1 LAASEPSYPAGRAGV
16 TVDPDEAEERR
27 GELVEATSYLES
39 KGIKPQTVE
48 LHAMDIGKAIVDQA
62 REGGADLIVVG
73 TGRKN
78 VAKRLILG
86 SVSTKVV
93 HEAPCDVLVVR

>member
-1 LAASEPSYPAGRAGV
+1 
-16 TVDPDEAEERR
+16 
-27 GELVEATSYLES
+27 
-39 KGIKPQTVE
+39 
-48 LHAMDIGKAIVDQA
+48 
-62 REGGADLIVVG
+62 VVG